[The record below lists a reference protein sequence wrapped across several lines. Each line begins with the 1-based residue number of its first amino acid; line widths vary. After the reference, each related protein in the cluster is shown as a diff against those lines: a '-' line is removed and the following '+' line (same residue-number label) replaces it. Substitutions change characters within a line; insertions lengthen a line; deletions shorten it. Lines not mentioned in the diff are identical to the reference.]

1 LKDVGAINY
10 TAYFRYPRKVNHS
23 PITPMVA
30 LPDYISMSAEEYLVW
45 EPTQEQRYEY
55 WDGEVVAMS
64 GGTRNHNR
72 VSANFFKLLDDALA
86 DRSCEVYIVDVK
98 VQVEPGQKYF
108 YPDVVVTCD
117 PRDRDPQLI
126 QYPCLII
133 EVLSPSTEA
142 GDRGKKF
149 AKYRQSPS
157 LQEYV
162 LVQVAQPLVEVF
174 RRNQQGQW
182 VLSEYNLNDKL
193 RLESV
198 DVEIAIADLYRQ
210 VQFEPEI

>member
-1 LKDVGAINY
+1 
-10 TAYFRYPRKVNHS
+10 
-23 PITPMVA
+23 MVA
-30 LPDYISMSAEEYLVW
+30 LPDSILMSAEEYLIW

-55 WDGEVVAMS
+55 WDGEVVAMT

-72 VSANFFKLLDDALA
+72 VSGNFFKLLDDALA
-86 DRSCEVYIVDVK
+86 ERSCEVYIVDVK

-117 PRDRDPQLI
+117 ERDTDTQLI
-126 QYPCLII
+126 KFPCLII

-142 GDRGKKF
+142 FDRGKKF
-149 AKYRQSPS
+149 AKYRQSPI

-162 LVQVAQPLVEVF
+162 LVQVEQPGVEVF
-174 RRNQQGQW
+174 RRNEQGKW
-182 VLSEYNLNDKL
+182 ELSEYNSGEIL

-198 DVEIAIADLYRQ
+198 NVEIAIADLYRQ
-210 VQFEPEI
+210 VQFETEAPENDN

>member
-1 LKDVGAINY
+1 
-10 TAYFRYPRKVNHS
+10 
-23 PITPMVA
+23 MVV
-30 LPDYISMSAEEYLVW
+30 LPNCISMSAEEYLLW

-72 VSANFFKLLDDALA
+72 ISGNFFKLLDDALA

-117 PRDRDPQLI
+117 QRDRNPQLI
-126 QYPCLII
+126 QFPCLII

-142 GDRGKKF
+142 ADRGKKF
-149 AKYRQSPS
+149 AKYRQSPT

-162 LVQVAQPLVEVF
+162 LVEVTQPLVEVF
-174 RRNQQGQW
+174 QRNEQGKW
-182 VLSEYNLNDKL
+182 VLSEYNLGDRF

-198 DVEIAIADLYRQ
+198 DVDIAIADLYRQ
-210 VQFEPEI
+210 VQFETEPTDEGV

>member
-1 LKDVGAINY
+1 
-10 TAYFRYPRKVNHS
+10 
-23 PITPMVA
+23 MVA
-30 LPDYISMSAEEYLVW
+30 LPNSIFMNAKEYLIW
-45 EPTQEQRYEY
+45 ESAQELRYEY
-55 WDGEVVAMS
+55 WDGEVVAMV

-72 VSANFFKLLDDALA
+72 VSLNFSKLLDDALA
-86 DRSCEVYIVDVK
+86 DRPCEVYIVDVK

-117 PRDRDPQLI
+117 ERDNDPLLI
-126 QYPCLII
+126 QFPSLII

-142 GDRGKKF
+142 VDRGKKF
-149 AKYRQSPS
+149 AAYRRSQT

-162 LVQVAQPLVEVF
+162 LVQVTQPGVEVF
-174 RRNQQGQW
+174 RRNEQGKW
-182 VLSEYNLNDKL
+182 VLSEYNLDDKL

-210 VQFEPEI
+210 VEFEAEVNENE

>member
-1 LKDVGAINY
+1 
-10 TAYFRYPRKVNHS
+10 
-23 PITPMVA
+23 MVA
-30 LPDYISMSAEEYLVW
+30 LPDRILMSAEAYLVW

-72 VSANFFKLLDDALA
+72 ISFNFSKLLDDALG
-86 DRSCEVYIVDVK
+86 DRTCEVYIVDVK

-117 PRDRDPQLI
+117 ERDTDPQLV
-126 QYPCLII
+126 QFPCLII

-142 GDRGKKF
+142 ADRGKKF
-149 AKYRQSPS
+149 AKYRQSPT

-162 LVQVAQPLVEVF
+162 LVQVAQPVVEVF
-174 RRNQQGQW
+174 RRNEQGKW
-182 VLSEYNLNDKL
+182 VLSEYNLDEKL

-198 DVEIAIADLYRQ
+198 NVEIAIADLYRQ
-210 VQFEPEI
+210 VQFEPETSDNSV

>member
-1 LKDVGAINY
+1 
-10 TAYFRYPRKVNHS
+10 
-23 PITPMVA
+23 MVA
-30 LPDYISMSAEEYLVW
+30 LPDRILMSVEEYLVW
-45 EPTQEQRYEY
+45 EPTQEERYEY
-55 WDGEVVAMS
+55 WDGEVVMMS
-64 GGTRNHNR
+64 GATRNHNR
-72 VSANFFKLLDDALA
+72 ISANFFKLLDDALA

-117 PRDRDPQLI
+117 ERDTDPQLV
-126 QYPCLII
+126 QFPCLII

-142 GDRGKKF
+142 ADRGKKF

-162 LVQVAQPLVEVF
+162 LVQVAQPGVEVF
-174 RRNQQGQW
+174 RRNEQGKW
-182 VLSEYNLNDKL
+182 VLSEYNLDEIL

-210 VQFEPEI
+210 VQFETEAIEK

>member
-1 LKDVGAINY
+1 
-10 TAYFRYPRKVNHS
+10 
-23 PITPMVA
+23 MVA
-30 LPDYISMSAEEYLVW
+30 LPDRILMSAEEYLVW
-45 EPTQEQRYEY
+45 EPTQELRYEY

-72 VSANFFKLLDDALA
+72 VSFNFSKLLDDALA

-117 PRDRDPQLI
+117 ERDTEPQLI
-126 QYPCLII
+126 QFPCLII

-142 GDRGKKF
+142 VDRGKKF

-162 LVQVAQPLVEVF
+162 LVQVEQPGIEVF
-174 RRNQQGQW
+174 RRSEQGKW
-182 VLSEYNLNDKL
+182 VLSEYNFDEIL

-210 VQFEPEI
+210 VQFESEASEN

>member
-1 LKDVGAINY
+1 
-10 TAYFRYPRKVNHS
+10 
-23 PITPMVA
+23 MVA
-30 LPDYISMSAEEYLVW
+30 LPDYIFMSAEEYLVW
-45 EPTQEQRYEY
+45 EPTQEERYEY
-55 WDGEVVAMS
+55 WDGEVVMMS
-64 GGTRNHNR
+64 GATRNHNR
-72 VSANFFKLLDDALA
+72 ISLNFSKFLDDALT

-117 PRDRDPQLI
+117 ERDTDPQLV
-126 QYPCLII
+126 QFPCLII

-142 GDRGKKF
+142 ADRGKKF
-149 AKYRQSPS
+149 AKYRQSQT

-162 LVQVAQPLVEVF
+162 LIQVAQPGVEVF
-174 RRNQQGQW
+174 RRNEQGKW
-182 VLSEYNLNDKL
+182 VLSEYNLGDIL

-210 VQFEPEI
+210 VQFETEVTDA

>member
-1 LKDVGAINY
+1 
-10 TAYFRYPRKVNHS
+10 
-23 PITPMVA
+23 MVA
-30 LPDYISMSAEEYLVW
+30 LPDNLLMSAEEYLLW

-72 VSANFFKLLDDALA
+72 VSLNFFKLLDDALT
-86 DRSCEVYIVDVK
+86 DSCEVYIVDVK
-98 VQVEPGQKYF
+98 VQVEAGQKYF

-117 PRDRDPQLI
+117 QRDRDPQLI
-126 QYPCLII
+126 QFPCLII

-142 GDRGKKF
+142 ADRGKKF
-149 AKYRQSPS
+149 AKYRQSPT

-162 LVQVAQPLVEVF
+162 LVQVAQPCVEVF

-182 VLSEYNLNDKL
+182 VLSEYNLKDRL

-198 DVEIAIADLYRQ
+198 DVEIAIANLYRQ
-210 VQFEPEI
+210 VQFETETDE

>member
-1 LKDVGAINY
+1 
-10 TAYFRYPRKVNHS
+10 
-23 PITPMVA
+23 MVA
-30 LPDYISMSAEEYLVW
+30 LPDYILMSAESYLVW

-72 VSANFFKLLDDALA
+72 VCLNFFKLLDDALA
-86 DRSCEVYIVDVK
+86 DVYDGLRLRSCEVYIVDIK
-98 VQVEPGQKYF
+98 VQVETGQKYF

-117 PRDRDPQLI
+117 QRDDDPQLI
-126 QYPCLII
+126 QFPCLII

-142 GDRGKKF
+142 VDRGKKF
-149 AKYRQSPS
+149 AKYRQSPT

-162 LVQVAQPLVEVF
+162 LVQVTQPGVEVF
-174 RRNQQGQW
+174 RRNEQRKW
-182 VLSEYNLNDKL
+182 VLSEYNLDERL

-198 DVEIAIADLYRQ
+198 DVEIAIAHLYRQ
-210 VQFEPEI
+210 VQFETEATEN